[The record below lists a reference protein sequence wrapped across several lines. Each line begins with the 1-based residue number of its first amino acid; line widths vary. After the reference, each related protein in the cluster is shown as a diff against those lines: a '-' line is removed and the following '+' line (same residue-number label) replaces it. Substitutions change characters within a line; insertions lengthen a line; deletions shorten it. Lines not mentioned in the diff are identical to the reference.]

1 MTRTALTLPTKQYL
15 TIDGQRLGYL
25 TAGDPTAPPLLMVH
39 GWLLHAGMWRQ
50 TIDAFRDTHY
60 CVAVDLLGLA
70 DSDKPAAG
78 DYSIP
83 AQAGRV
89 LAVMD
94 KLGIQQFALIGHS
107 MGGQIA
113 LYIAAV
119 LAPERVVKLV
129 DVAGVSTGKLSD
141 VVANTG
147 LPRMRSAMGKPW
159 LWTIL
164 ELLARTKYFARG
176 QFPTWFYDFDAIP
189 FADWQSERQMALRS
203 DINVTAVR
211 CGEAILTCDLTDS
224 LSHIDA
230 PTLVI
235 FGAEDAV
242 VPLDEGRT
250 VERLV
255 AGGRMVVFERCGHF
269 PMMEAQPRYLD
280 TLRDF
285 LTA

>member
-1 MTRTALTLPTKQYL
+1 MTRTAFTLPTKQFL

-39 GWLLHAGMWRQ
+39 GWLLHAGVWRQ

-70 DSDKPAAG
+70 DRDKPAAG

-129 DVAGVSTGKLSD
+129 DVAGVATGKLMD
-141 VVANTG
+141 TTVNA
-147 LPRMRSAMGKPW
+147 LPQMRMAMGKPW

-164 ELLARTKYFARG
+164 GLLARTKYFARG

-189 FADWQSERQMALRS
+189 FADWQLDRQMALRS
-203 DINVTAVR
+203 DINVSAVY
-211 CGEAILTCDLTDS
+211 CGEAILNCDLTDS
-224 LSHIDA
+224 LSQIHA

-255 AGGRMVVFERCGHF
+255 AGSRMVVFERCGHF
-269 PMMEAQPRYLD
+269 PMMEAESRYFE

-285 LTA
+285 LMS